1 MMLAETFPG
10 YGYRRMT
17 AQLRRE
23 EPVNHKRIRRL
34 MVKLG
39 LQARTRRRWIS
50 TTHSKHDLSVF
61 PNRLRGLRLTAI
73 NQVWASDFTYIRLGH
88 GFVYLAVILD
98 LYSRKV
104 VGWALGKNITSELA
118 MVALEMALDKRGPVK
133 GCIHHSDQGMQYAS
147 SNYVEMLKEAG
158 FLPSMSA
165 RGNPYDNAFVES
177 FMKTLKVE
185 EVYLQSYR
193 TYQDVIES
201 VPGFIEAVYNAKRLH
216 SGLGYQSPDEFE
228 AALNQQRGKT
238 MILSPRCPT

>member
-1 MMLAETFPG
+1 
-10 YGYRRMT
+10 MT
-17 AQLRRE
+17 AQLQRE
-23 EPVNHKRIRRL
+23 GPVNHKRIRRL
-34 MVKLG
+34 MAQLG
-39 LQARTRRRWIS
+39 LQARTRRRWVR
-50 TTHSKHDLSVF
+50 TTQSDHELSVF
-61 PNRLRGLRLTAI
+61 PNRLRGLRLNAV

-118 MVALEMALDKRGPVK
+118 MAALQMALDNRGPVE

-147 SNYVEMLKEAG
+147 SNYVEMLKNAG
-158 FLPSMSA
+158 LRPSMSA

-185 EVYLQSYR
+185 EVYLQNYR
-193 TYQDVIES
+193 TYQDVIAS

-228 AALNQQRGKT
+228 AAQNQQRGKA

>member
-1 MMLAETFPG
+1 MLAETFPG

-17 AQLRRE
+17 AQLQRE
-23 EPVNHKRIRRL
+23 GSVNHKRIRRL
-34 MVKLG
+34 MAKLG
-39 LQARTRRRWIS
+39 LQARTRRRWVS
-50 TTHSKHDLSVF
+50 TTHSDHDLSVF
-61 PNRLRGLRLTAI
+61 PNRLRGLRLNAV

-118 MVALEMALDKRGPVK
+118 MTALQMALDNRGPVK

-147 SNYVEMLKEAG
+147 SNYVQMLNDAG
-158 FLPSMSA
+158 LRPSMSA
-165 RGNPYDNAFVES
+165 KGNPYDNAFVES

-185 EVYLQSYR
+185 EVYLQNYR
-193 TYQDVIES
+193 TYHDVIAS

-216 SGLGYQSPDEFE
+216 SGLGYQSPNEFE
-228 AALNQQRGKT
+228 VALNQQRGKA
-238 MILSPRCPT
+238 MILSPHCPT